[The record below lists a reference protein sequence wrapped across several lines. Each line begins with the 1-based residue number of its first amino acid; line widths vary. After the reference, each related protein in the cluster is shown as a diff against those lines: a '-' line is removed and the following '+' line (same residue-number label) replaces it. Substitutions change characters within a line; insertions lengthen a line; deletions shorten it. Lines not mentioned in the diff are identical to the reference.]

1 LHFVAALDNNILTL
15 TERLDAMLLGWLE
28 RHATP
33 TAPDARATAIIT
45 VAAGRIDEVEA
56 FCARWALRVTRL
68 GGGEKWQ
75 SIRVDGPRLPVIGFA
90 QITTWFR
97 T

>member
-1 LHFVAALDNNILTL
+1 MTALDNNILTL
-15 TERLDAMLLGWLE
+15 TEQLDAMLLGWLE

-33 TAPDARATAIIT
+33 TAPDEQATAIIT
-45 VAAGRIDEVEA
+45 VAAGRIDEIEA
-56 FCARWALRVTRL
+56 FCAGWALRVTRI
-68 GGGEKWQ
+68 GGGEKWLA
-75 SIRVDGPRLPVIGFA
+75 IRVEGPKLPVIGFA